1 MAPERQRGRRSAASD
16 RNMST
21 AEREIRKLQ
30 KERLDL
36 LAEVEEKITE
46 LAKRIAHWQVEGVG
60 TAEIGTW
67 LETPDKPQGVTRQ
80 QVHKLVAERV
90 DGKVMRN
97 DKPKG
102 AKPRPSRP
110 TRPTKARPTR

>member
-1 MAPERQRGRRSAASD
+1 MATERQRGRRSAASD

-21 AEREIRKLQ
+21 AEREIRQLQ

-36 LAEVEEKITE
+36 LDEVEEKITE
-46 LAKRIAHWQVEGVG
+46 LAKRIAHWQGEGVG

-67 LETPDKPQGVTRQ
+67 LVTPDKPNGVTRQ

-90 DGKVMRN
+90 DGKVVRS
-97 DKPKG
+97 DKPK
-102 AKPRPSRP
+102 ASKPRP
-110 TRPTKARPTR
+110 TRPTRPKKARPTR